1 MKVLPEKARF
11 APGESPGF
19 TVTVYN
25 SGSSTVTGT
34 IRLRQTS
41 AVKPGFEHVDY
52 RSTSIGPNSSHD
64 EEMYWV
70 GAPGDDFTGYFV
82 EASFTPDGASSA
94 AASAVSAVDISS
106 TWTRYPRYGY
116 LSEFF
121 VGQSTARSQQII
133 DTLAREFH
141 VNGLQY
147 YDWQFRHESP
157 LPPSGATQWL
167 DWRGNESW
175 WGPNGPQ
182 ISESVLGDLI
192 NEAHARNVMSMP
204 YFAIYGALN
213 GYDQYGV
220 SYNWGLFN
228 SSGSMF
234 SVSGGNTTFYM
245 MNPLDVNWQNLIIP
259 RFEDAVSKLNWDGL
273 HLDTYGD
280 LGGWNYYN
288 SQGQKLDLSNGFF
301 SPMLNRIR
309 ASTPSYKSVVFN
321 VVDGNYG
328 TLGSEEVAN
337 PNTGVSL
344 FYTEL
349 WGNSSYNGV
358 ADYVNYIRGK
368 SGKAMVLAA
377 YMNRDNGGSQFDP
390 NSVKLADAAFFS
402 SGAFHIEL
410 GDAINSPDLPSMLPN
425 EFFPSNA
432 KSFPAGMRDS
442 MKAYYDFAVAYENLL
457 FDPANKRLAHDTT
470 GLWVQDIPLSG
481 TGNGGSVWFQRFRH
495 SQYDVLHFINLQN
508 DDDQWRHMRNT
519 PSPVYGKEVNYYV
532 PAGANISHCYLASPD
547 INGGAPQDLGCQT
560 LTNQYGTYV
569 KFTIPSLTYWDMIYI
584 DRQGQY

>member
-1 MKVLPEKARF
+1 
-11 APGESPGF
+11 
-19 TVTVYN
+19 
-25 SGSSTVTGT
+25 
-34 IRLRQTS
+34 
-41 AVKPGFEHVDY
+41 
-52 RSTSIGPNSSHD
+52 
-64 EEMYWV
+64 
-70 GAPGDDFTGYFV
+70 
-82 EASFTPDGASSA
+82 
-94 AASAVSAVDISS
+94 
-106 TWTRYPRYGY
+106 
-116 LSEFF
+116 
-121 VGQSTARSQQII
+121 
-133 DTLAREFH
+133 
-141 VNGLQY
+141 
-147 YDWQFRHESP
+147 
-157 LPPSGATQWL
+157 
-167 DWRGNESW
+167 
-175 WGPNGPQ
+175 
-182 ISESVLGDLI
+182 
-192 NEAHARNVMSMP
+192 
-204 YFAIYGALN
+204 
-213 GYDQYGV
+213 
-220 SYNWGLFN
+220 
-228 SSGSMF
+228 
-234 SVSGGNTTFYM
+234 
-245 MNPLDVNWQNLIIP
+245 
-259 RFEDAVSKLNWDGL
+259 
-273 HLDTYGD
+273 
-280 LGGWNYYN
+280 
-288 SQGQKLDLSNGFF
+288 
-301 SPMLNRIR
+301 
-309 ASTPSYKSVVFN
+309 VVFN